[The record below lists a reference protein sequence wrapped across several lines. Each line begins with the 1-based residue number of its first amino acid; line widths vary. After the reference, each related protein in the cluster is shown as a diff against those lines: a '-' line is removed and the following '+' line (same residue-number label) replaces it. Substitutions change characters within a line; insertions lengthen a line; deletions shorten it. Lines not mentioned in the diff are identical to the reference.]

1 VKGLFSAKPSAAAG
15 EVWTRLLA
23 GENILETKDPLAG
36 AMQSLYGPFIHPQK
50 TPFVVAQL
58 GQSLDG
64 YIATESGASHYVTGP
79 QSLTHLHRMR
89 ALSDAVIV
97 GWRTV
102 AADDPQL
109 TVRNVEGKDPLRV
122 VIDTEGKL
130 PASHKIFASH
140 APGAL
145 RLTGKD
151 VAPLGDVKSEAL
163 DLVDGRAD
171 PKSVIELL
179 VAKGCK
185 NILIEGG
192 GAIVSSFLE
201 AGVLDRLHLGIAP
214 LLIGKGR
221 RGITRTQAATLQ
233 EATRLKGRQYE
244 MGSDVLF
251 DFDLS

>member
-1 VKGLFSAKPSAAAG
+1 VKGMFSAELSATASEVWKHLAAG
-15 EVWTRLLA
+15 KPIA
-23 GENILETKDPLAG
+23 ETTDPLG
-36 AMQSLYGPFIHPQK
+36 AEMLRLYGPLASPEK

-79 QSLTHLHRMR
+79 ESLIHLHRMR

-109 TVRNVEGKDPLRV
+109 TTRLVEGKDPLRI
-122 VIDTEGKL
+122 VIDIEGKL
-130 PASHKIFASH
+130 PASHKIFSSQS
-140 APGAL
+140 PGAL
-145 RLTGKD
+145 RLTGKG
-151 VAPLGDVKSEAL
+151 VASLRNVNSEIV
-163 DLVDGRAD
+163 DLVDGRAH
-171 PKSVIELL
+171 PKSLIDLL
-179 VAKGCK
+179 ARKGCK
-185 NILIEGG
+185 TILIEGG

-201 AGVLDRLHLGIAP
+201 EGVLDRLHLGIAP

-221 RGITRTQAATLQ
+221 RGIAHAQAETLSN
-233 EATRLKGRQYE
+233 ATRLKGRQYE